1 MRKRFGNS
9 IVYAI
14 NGFLLGLVLSSLVVG
29 VWYLS
34 LSYAGIITEPSFPVV
49 LLVLEVGSPMPIT
62 LAVSGALIGRRLD
75 RLALLNNELTVAND
89 QLQHREKEMLLENNE
104 RSRLEKVL
112 ERGKREWEGIFD
124 AVQDSI
130 IVTDG
135 DGKVIRCNQS
145 AINQLGTSFYQLV
158 NTPIENVMLG
168 QDKNVFLESSGLP
181 RDFFVVHKQRWFDLA
196 EYPLFQADEHT
207 GKIFIM
213 RDITQRKNSEAI
225 IRHQKD
231 YLEALVKNSP
241 VAIVTL
247 DQEQRVESF
256 NPAFET
262 MFGFSRDEVLGR
274 ALDELLV
281 DDRNR
286 SEAAVLTQKV
296 AKGEPVKCIVQRGR
310 KDGSLVD
317 VEILGVPL
325 RLDDKPIGSLRLY
338 HDITELIQARRA
350 AENADQAK
358 TEFLANMSHE
368 IRTPMNGIIGMI
380 DLSLGT
386 DLSNEQFEFLSGAK
400 ESAEALMSVLNSV
413 LDVSKIES
421 GQLQL
426 EKIEFDIVDV
436 IEGLGQ
442 TMASRAE
449 AKGLELVIFDDPYIP
464 PVVLGDPGRLR
475 QILINLTENAI
486 KFTNKG
492 EILIQTDLQAES
504 DEYLLVRF
512 TVADSGIGIPKDRQ
526 KAIFERF
533 VQAEGS
539 TTRRFGGTGLGLT
552 ISKQL
557 VEMMGGTI
565 GLESEQGR
573 GSKFWFD
580 IKFERADY
588 QLQEIETSGS
598 LKGTRILV
606 VDDNAKNCTIL
617 LKMLEG
623 FGCTANAV
631 QSGLEVIPELFR
643 GLLTNAPYQLVIL
656 DMQMPVLEGE
666 QILKIIRKEK
676 LTCDVKV
683 IILTSLEH
691 QSEMNTIR
699 ELGCSGYLV
708 KPVRQ
713 SRLRG
718 TLEYAFGLRKTLES
732 LNRKKTTG
740 SLSTEQMIPP
750 LKILVVEDNHLNQK
764 MINTYLIRQ
773 GHTVELAGNGLEAI
787 EVLKS
792 RTYDLIFMDVQMPVM
807 DGLEATRKI
816 REQEGQKIHTPIIA
830 MTAYALQGDNQR
842 CLEAGMDDYISKPL
856 DTRRLIQVIY
866 SWSKKK
872 TGMLQA
878 PNKVQPGPAN
888 TPESILDVGAA
899 LPRFSNDIK
908 FYKSLLDEL
917 IDSLPTRIEELRSL
931 NNDKRWERLADQAH
945 NLKGVAAN
953 FGLLRMSALAC
964 QIDEFAKAENAEPVP
979 GVIENAVRLLEEIKK
994 SRAEMDIKKE
1004 KFSM

>member
-1 MRKRFGNS
+1 MRKRIGNS
-9 IVYAI
+9 VVYGI
-14 NGFLLGLVLSSLVVG
+14 NGFLLGLVFSSLVVG
-29 VWYLS
+29 IWYLS
-34 LSYAGIITEPSFPVV
+34 LSYAGIISPSFPVV
-49 LLVLEVGSPMPIT
+49 LLILEVGSPMPIT
-62 LAVSGALIGRRLD
+62 LAVSGALIGRRQD
-75 RLALLNNELTVAND
+75 RLALLNKELITAND
-89 QLQHREKEMLLENNE
+89 QLQQREKEMLLENNE

-135 DGKVIRCNQS
+135 DGKIIRCNQS
-145 AINQLGTSFYQLV
+145 AISQLGTSFYQLV

-168 QDKNVFLESSGLP
+168 QDKNVFLESSGMP
-181 RDFFVVHKQRWFDLA
+181 REFFVTHKQRWFDLA
-196 EYPLFQADEHT
+196 EFPLFQADEHT
-207 GKIFIM
+207 GKIYIL

-247 DQEQRVESF
+247 NQEQRVESF
-256 NPAFET
+256 NPAFES
-262 MFGFSRDEVLGR
+262 MFGFPRDEVFGR
-274 ALDELLV
+274 ALDDLLV
-281 DDRNR
+281 DEHNR
-286 SEAAVLTQKV
+286 PEAAALTQKV
-296 AKGEPVKCIVQRGR
+296 AKGEAVKCIVQRTR
-310 KDGSLVD
+310 RDGSMVD

-325 RLDDKPIGSLRLY
+325 RLDDKPVGSLHLY

-350 AENADQAK
+350 AEKADQAK

-386 DLSNEQFEFLSGAK
+386 ELSNEQFEFLSGAK
-400 ESAEALMSVLNSV
+400 ESAEALMGVLNSV

-426 EKIEFDIVDV
+426 EKIEFDIVEV
-436 IEGLGQ
+436 IEGLAQ
-442 TMASRAE
+442 TVSSRAE
-449 AKGLELVIFDDPYIP
+449 SKGLELVIFDDPYIP

-486 KFTNKG
+486 KFTDKG

-504 DEYLLVRF
+504 DDYLLVRF
-512 TVADSGIGIPKDRQ
+512 TVGDSGIGIPKDRQ

-533 VQAEGS
+533 VQADGS

-557 VEMMGGTI
+557 IEMMGGTI
-565 GLESEQGR
+565 SLESEPGH

-580 IKFERADY
+580 IKFERVDN
-588 QLQEIETSGS
+588 QMQEREPSVS
-598 LKGTRILV
+598 LKGTRVLV
-606 VDDNAKNCTIL
+606 VDDNVKNCTIL
-617 LKMLEG
+617 KKMLEG
-623 FGCTANAV
+623 FGCTATAV

-643 GLLTNAPYQLVIL
+643 GLLTNAPYQMVIL
-656 DMQMPVLEGE
+656 DMQMPGIEGE
-666 QILKIIRKEK
+666 QILKMIRKEK
-676 LTCDVKV
+676 LTNEVKV
-683 IILTSLEH
+683 IVLTSMGH
-691 QSEMNTIR
+691 RSEMNTIR

-713 SRLRG
+713 SRLCD
-718 TLEYAFGLRKTLES
+718 TIEYAMGFRKS
-732 LNRKKTTG
+732 LDSHNRKKNTG
-740 SLSTEQMIPP
+740 SLGTEQLIPP

-764 MINTYLIRQ
+764 MIYTYLTRQ
-773 GHTVELAGNGLEAI
+773 AHTVQLAGNGLEAI
-787 EVLKS
+787 ETLKS
-792 RTYDLIFMDVQMPVM
+792 HTFDLIFMDVQMPIM

-816 REQEGQKIHTPIIA
+816 REMEGQNNRTPIIA

-872 TGMLQA
+872 TGKLQLPDKA
-878 PNKVQPGPAN
+878 LTSQGNKPD
-888 TPESILDVGAA
+888 SILDLNAA
-899 LPRFSNDIK
+899 LPRFSNDFQ
-908 FYKSLLDEL
+908 FYKTLLDEL
-917 IDSLPTRIEELRSL
+917 IDSLPARVEELESL
-931 NNDKRWERLADQAH
+931 YNDKKWVRLADQAH

-953 FGLLRMSALAC
+953 FGLMRMSALAG
-964 QIDEFAKAENAEPVP
+964 QIDDFAKAGNVAPVP
-979 GVIENAVRLLEEIKK
+979 DLIENAARLLEEIKK
-994 SRAEMDIKKE
+994 SRADLDHKKE
-1004 KFSM
+1004 QFSL